1 LDALVNVTGTQDPSW
16 ELTSSTVAQCT
27 SEDVTAAIF
36 HCFQGVPENMPPG
49 LFQKAGW
56 QQQTLSQFELKID
69 LAAPNIVDG
78 SAAAYLVQAARSVQ
92 RGVLFALMRFT
103 GEQNPAD
110 VSAASEKLPC
120 LPHMKPN
127 REKIEAEELVKE
139 RLPLTKWEL
148 TPKEKED
155 FNRVMRLM
163 FDAASILRYDLELGE
178 DAIGK
183 TLKELADW
191 ATN

>member
-1 LDALVNVTGTQDPSW
+1 MRYSLVIKT
-16 ELTSSTVAQCT
+16 
-27 SEDVTAAIF
+27 
-36 HCFQGVPENMPPG
+36 
-49 LFQKAGW
+49 
-56 QQQTLSQFELKID
+56 
-69 LAAPNIVDG
+69 
-78 SAAAYLVQAARSVQ
+78 
-92 RGVLFALMRFT
+92 
-103 GEQNPAD
+103 PAD
-110 VSAASEKLPC
+110 VSAASEKLPF
-120 LPHMKPN
+120 LADMKPN
-127 REKIEAEELVKE
+127 REKIESEELVKE
-139 RLPLTKWEL
+139 RLPLSKWEL

>member
-1 LDALVNVTGTQDPSW
+1 MSGYHSQATKTLAESRHRGPLLFDPKTGSKN
-16 ELTSSTVAQCT
+16 S
-27 SEDVTAAIF
+27 
-36 HCFQGVPENMPPG
+36 
-49 LFQKAGW
+49 
-56 QQQTLSQFELKID
+56 
-69 LAAPNIVDG
+69 
-78 SAAAYLVQAARSVQ
+78 
-92 RGVLFALMRFT
+92 
-103 GEQNPAD
+103 AD
-110 VSAASEKLPC
+110 VSTAFAKLPR
-120 LPHMKPN
+120 LTHMKPN
-127 REKIEAEELVKE
+127 REKIEAEDLVKE

>member
-1 LDALVNVTGTQDPSW
+1 VIDLEFSGVNVITPTTQIK
-16 ELTSSTVAQCT
+16 TSFDWKGSGYHRQGNKNPGRISSQRTIAVR
-27 SEDVTAAIF
+27 
-36 HCFQGVPENMPPG
+36 FQNRI
-49 LFQKAGW
+49 KN
-56 QQQTLSQFELKID
+56 S
-69 LAAPNIVDG
+69 
-78 SAAAYLVQAARSVQ
+78 
-92 RGVLFALMRFT
+92 
-103 GEQNPAD
+103 AD
-110 VSAASEKLPC
+110 VSTAFTKLPC
-120 LPHMKPN
+120 LTHMKPN
-127 REKIEAEELVKE
+127 RETIEAEDLVKE

-155 FNRVMRLM
+155 FDRVMRLV

>member
-1 LDALVNVTGTQDPSW
+1 LQSHYRFRSRPVESDSKRSANLMTCQQHLKKHLS
-16 ELTSSTVAQCT
+16 LT
-27 SEDVTAAIF
+27 
-36 HCFQGVPENMPPG
+36 
-49 LFQKAGW
+49 
-56 QQQTLSQFELKID
+56 
-69 LAAPNIVDG
+69 
-78 SAAAYLVQAARSVQ
+78 
-92 RGVLFALMRFT
+92 
-103 GEQNPAD
+103 
-110 VSAASEKLPC
+110 
-120 LPHMKPN
+120 HMKPN

-155 FNRVMRLM
+155 FDRAMRLM
-163 FDAASILRYDLELGE
+163 FDAASILRYDIELGE

>member
-1 LDALVNVTGTQDPSW
+1 MLAWP
-16 ELTSSTVAQCT
+16 
-27 SEDVTAAIF
+27 
-36 HCFQGVPENMPPG
+36 GVC
-49 LFQKAGW
+49 KS
-56 QQQTLSQFELKID
+56 QTTEEVSGF
-69 LAAPNIVDG
+69 
-78 SAAAYLVQAARSVQ
+78 RSDW
-92 RGVLFALMRFT
+92 L
-103 GEQNPAD
+103 PAD
-110 VSAASEKLPC
+110 FSCTFATYENLDDNCNRTIASVPGPWSPIQNRPQNLLRCQQNFEKLPS
-120 LPHMKPN
+120 LTHMKPN

-155 FNRVMRLM
+155 FDRVMRLM
-163 FDAASILRYDLELGE
+163 FDAANILRYDLELGE

>member
-1 LDALVNVTGTQDPSW
+1 
-16 ELTSSTVAQCT
+16 
-27 SEDVTAAIF
+27 
-36 HCFQGVPENMPPG
+36 
-49 LFQKAGW
+49 
-56 QQQTLSQFELKID
+56 
-69 LAAPNIVDG
+69 
-78 SAAAYLVQAARSVQ
+78 
-92 RGVLFALMRFT
+92 
-103 GEQNPAD
+103 
-110 VSAASEKLPC
+110 
-120 LPHMKPN
+120 MKPN
-127 REKIEAEELVKE
+127 REKIEAEDLVKE

-155 FNRVMRLM
+155 FERVMRLM

>member
-1 LDALVNVTGTQDPSW
+1 VLRLFCAACSVFENADNVLLLFLVFF
-16 ELTSSTVAQCT
+16 
-27 SEDVTAAIF
+27 F
-36 HCFQGVPENMPPG
+36 HQEF
-49 LFQKAGW
+49 
-56 QQQTLSQFELKID
+56 FELKRRD
-69 LAAPNIVDG
+69 VAERRVK
-78 SAAAYLVQAARSVQ
+78 
-92 RGVLFALMRFT
+92 AL
-103 GEQNPAD
+103 
-110 VSAASEKLPC
+110 
-120 LPHMKPN
+120 
-127 REKIEAEELVKE
+127 EELVKE

>member
-1 LDALVNVTGTQDPSW
+1 MSKP
-16 ELTSSTVAQCT
+16 LTP
-27 SEDVTAAIF
+27 
-36 HCFQGVPENMPPG
+36 HGPVPKTP
-49 LFQKAGW
+49 L
-56 QQQTLSQFELKID
+56 
-69 LAAPNIVDG
+69 PN
-78 SAAAYLVQAARSVQ
+78 AY
-92 RGVLFALMRFT
+92 
-103 GEQNPAD
+103 
-110 VSAASEKLPC
+110 
-120 LPHMKPN
+120 MKPN

-139 RLPLTKWEL
+139 RVPLTKWEL

-155 FNRVMRLM
+155 FDRVMRLM

>member
-1 LDALVNVTGTQDPSW
+1 MDGCKFVKLLPKGKPVISSA
-16 ELTSSTVAQCT
+16 TSS
-27 SEDVTAAIF
+27 
-36 HCFQGVPENMPPG
+36 
-49 LFQKAGW
+49 
-56 QQQTLSQFELKID
+56 
-69 LAAPNIVDG
+69 
-78 SAAAYLVQAARSVQ
+78 SARCVHQHEGKTPLPKEVS
-92 RGVLFALMRFT
+92 FSPLMRYSLLT
-103 GEQNPAD
+103 EKQDQKPAD
-110 VSAASEKLPC
+110 VSTAFAKLPC
-120 LPHMKPN
+120 LTHMKPN

-155 FNRVMRLM
+155 FDRVMRLM
-163 FDAASILRYDLELGE
+163 FDAANILRYDLELGE

>member
-1 LDALVNVTGTQDPSW
+1 MPLVEGSKHNW
-16 ELTSSTVAQCT
+16 TSVRRRWN
-27 SEDVTAAIF
+27 F
-36 HCFQGVPENMPPG
+36 PPG
-49 LFQKAGW
+49 CKCLDIIARATKTLAESRHRGLLLFDSK
-56 QQQTLSQFELKID
+56 T
-69 LAAPNIVDG
+69 G
-78 SAAAYLVQAARSVQ
+78 SKNS
-92 RGVLFALMRFT
+92 
-103 GEQNPAD
+103 AD
-110 VSAASEKLPC
+110 VSTAFAKLPC
-120 LPHMKPN
+120 LTYMKPN
-127 REKIEAEELVKE
+127 REKIEAEDLVKE

-163 FDAASILRYDLELGE
+163 YDAASILRYDLELGE

>member
-1 LDALVNVTGTQDPSW
+1 MLCLRKCGQRVVTFLVFF
-16 ELTSSTVAQCT
+16 
-27 SEDVTAAIF
+27 F
-36 HCFQGVPENMPPG
+36 HHPF
-49 LFQKAGW
+49 
-56 QQQTLSQFELKID
+56 
-69 LAAPNIVDG
+69 
-78 SAAAYLVQAARSVQ
+78 
-92 RGVLFALMRFT
+92 
-103 GEQNPAD
+103 
-110 VSAASEKLPC
+110 

>member
-1 LDALVNVTGTQDPSW
+1 MKR
-16 ELTSSTVAQCT
+16 TVAVRFKNTFKQ
-27 SEDVTAAIF
+27 SAD
-36 HCFQGVPENMPPG
+36 VPE
-49 LFQKAGW
+49 
-56 QQQTLSQFELKID
+56 
-69 LAAPNIVDG
+69 V
-78 SAAAYLVQAARSVQ
+78 
-92 RGVLFALMRFT
+92 
-103 GEQNPAD
+103 
-110 VSAASEKLPC
+110 SEKLPC
-120 LPHMKPN
+120 LTHMKPN
-127 REKIEAEELVKE
+127 REKIEAEELKQE

-178 DAIGK
+178 DALGK

>member
-1 LDALVNVTGTQDPSW
+1 VEASYVPW
-16 ELTSSTVAQCT
+16 
-27 SEDVTAAIF
+27 F
-36 HCFQGVPENMPPG
+36 VPEPCGSVALFLLRPTWTHQTKWYTWLLAKFQPRSKPHSIGKTFGHSKHNWTSLRHHWNSPPG
-49 LFQKAGW
+49 CKCLDIIARATKTLTESRHRGPLLFDS
-56 QQQTLSQFELKID
+56 QT
-69 LAAPNIVDG
+69 G
-78 SAAAYLVQAARSVQ
+78 SKNS
-92 RGVLFALMRFT
+92 
-103 GEQNPAD
+103 AD
-110 VSAASEKLPC
+110 VSIAYAKLPC
-120 LPHMKPN
+120 LTHMKPN
-127 REKIEAEELVKE
+127 REKIEAEDLVKE

-155 FNRVMRLM
+155 FDRVMRLI

>member
-1 LDALVNVTGTQDPSW
+1 MIPVRALASLVLLFAISFGYGAYVEPVSLHYAPLSNV
-16 ELTSSTVAQCT
+16 ELKQNSSTIQGRVVVQLGRFIVLQRADK
-27 SEDVTAAIF
+27 SIAAIDMSN
-36 HCFQGVPENMPPG
+36 VVKISRPE
-49 LFQKAGW
+49 
-56 QQQTLSQFELKID
+56 D
-69 LAAPNIVDG
+69 
-78 SAAAYLVQAARSVQ
+78 AR
-92 RGVLFALMRFT
+92 RFWR
-103 GEQNPAD
+103 NPA
-110 VSAASEKLPC
+110 A
-120 LPHMKPN
+120 HMKPN

-155 FNRVMRLM
+155 FDRVMRLV
-163 FDAASILRYDLELGE
+163 FDAASILRCDLELGE

>member
-1 LDALVNVTGTQDPSW
+1 LVFDFCERG
-16 ELTSSTVAQCT
+16 T
-27 SEDVTAAIF
+27 SERNNQKQNTVTLSVRRTDAIF
-36 HCFQGVPENMPPG
+36 PR
-49 LFQKAGW
+49 
-56 QQQTLSQFELKID
+56 D
-69 LAAPNIVDG
+69 
-78 SAAAYLVQAARSVQ
+78 
-92 RGVLFALMRFT
+92 
-103 GEQNPAD
+103 QNPAD
-110 VSAASEKLPC
+110 VSAASGKLPF
-120 LPHMKPN
+120 LAHMKSN

>member
-1 LDALVNVTGTQDPSW
+1 MPWEASYVPWFVPEPVGVWLFFFTSYLDASEQVGHLAFGKVPTAESRHRGPLLFDPKTGSKNSAD
-16 ELTSSTVAQCT
+16 LSTA
-27 SEDVTAAIF
+27 
-36 HCFQGVPENMPPG
+36 
-49 LFQKAGW
+49 
-56 QQQTLSQFELKID
+56 
-69 LAAPNIVDG
+69 
-78 SAAAYLVQAARSVQ
+78 
-92 RGVLFALMRFT
+92 FA
-103 GEQNPAD
+103 
-110 VSAASEKLPC
+110 KLPC
-120 LPHMKPN
+120 LTHMKQN
-127 REKIEAEELVKE
+127 REKIEAEDLVKE

-155 FNRVMRLM
+155 FDRVMRLM